1 MQVVA
6 ENPEEMNLLGL
17 MMRQALEDRMPYLEG
32 MGQEGDVAITAD
44 RMSVTISFSPQQILV
59 RKGVVGSPRA
69 HLKSSLE
76 ALISVARGR
85 FGAAVASREVRVS
98 GDPRALL
105 PLAGV
110 FRRSRPR
117 GS

>member
-17 MMRQALEDRMPYLEG
+17 MLRKALEDRAPHLEG
-32 MGQEGDVAITAD
+32 IRQEGDVAITAD
-44 RMSVTISFSPQQILV
+44 RMSVTISFSPEEVVV

-76 ALISVARGR
+76 ALVSVARGR
-85 FGAAVASREVRVS
+85 FGAALASREVRVS

-117 GS
+117 SS